1 MSVRRVAVPLLVVLL
16 GAAVAVGMFLLRPKT
31 KKGDPDRPT
40 PHVAM
45 LDIEAGP
52 TQPLIQ
58 ASGVVEPDQRIGLVP
73 EVSGRV
79 IRQAEALR
87 PGGRFAAGEP
97 MLWLDARDYE
107 LAIEQQAA
115 LVKQAELN
123 LALEEGR
130 AETARQEWALLGSDR
145 PADQA
150 SLALRGPQLASAQ
163 AGLASARAGLERAEL
178 NLKRTVIRAPFNAT
192 VLDEQV
198 DLGQVVAPGAPITTL
213 VGTDRV
219 RVNLSLPLADVSL
232 LQVPGLNAEQGSAA
246 AVIQRLEDGS
256 TVSHLGWVA
265 GLAAQLDPQA
275 RTARLLVLV
284 DDPLAAGPEGLPLL
298 PGAWVEVELQGA
310 PMPAIAAVPR
320 SAVRPDGSAW
330 VVTADNELA
339 LRQLD
344 VAWRTRDEV
353 FVQGGFEPDDH
364 LVPEPPALAA
374 EGVAVTIH
382 EDHTCSI
389 CEEPD
394 ADDDADAPVADA
406 EPADEVASP

>member
-1 MSVRRVAVPLLVVLL
+1 MSVRRVAAPLLVVLL
-16 GAAVAVGMFLLRPKT
+16 GLAVAVGMFLLRPRT
-31 KKGDPDRPT
+31 KKGTPDRPT

-73 EVSGRV
+73 EVNGKV

-97 MLWLDARDYE
+97 MIHLDPRDYE
-107 LAIEQQAA
+107 LAKMQQAA
-115 LVKQAELN
+115 NVKQAELA

-130 AETARQEWALLGSDR
+130 GETARQEWALLGADR
-145 PADQA
+145 PTEDA
-150 SLALRGPQLASAQ
+150 SLALREPQLASAQ
-163 AGLASARAGLERAEL
+163 AALASARAGLERAEL

-198 DLGQVVAPGAPITTL
+198 DLGQVVAPGAPLATL

-219 RVNLSLPLADVSL
+219 RVNLSLPLADVAL

-246 AVIQRLEDGS
+246 AVIQRLQDGS
-256 TVSHLGWVA
+256 TVSHRGFVG

-284 DDPLAAGPEGLPLL
+284 DDPLAAGPAGLPLL

-310 PMPAIAAVPR
+310 PMPGIAAIPR
-320 SAVRPDGSAW
+320 SAVQPDGTAW
-330 VVTADNELA
+330 VVAGDNTLA
-339 LRQLD
+339 LRPLD
-344 VAWRTRDEV
+344 IAWRSRDEV

-364 LVPEPPALAA
+364 LVPEPPVLAA
-374 EGVAVTIH
+374 EGIAVTIH

-389 CEEPD
+389 CDEPD
-394 ADDDADAPVADA
+394 LADAEGAPEL